1 MFVSIAAIAL
11 RMSYSTKIDLPITMH
26 HYPPDD
32 KNYYDCLF
40 TNQYSFAKVT
50 SGKNICMKAKQKNQY
65 LSFIAIL
72 LL

>member
-1 MFVSIAAIAL
+1 MFVLIAAIAL
-11 RMSYSTKIDLPITMH
+11 RMSYSMKNY
-26 HYPPDD
+26 YPPED

-40 TNQYSFAKVT
+40 THQYSFAKVT
-50 SGKNICMKAKQKNQY
+50 SGKPVCMKAKQKNQH